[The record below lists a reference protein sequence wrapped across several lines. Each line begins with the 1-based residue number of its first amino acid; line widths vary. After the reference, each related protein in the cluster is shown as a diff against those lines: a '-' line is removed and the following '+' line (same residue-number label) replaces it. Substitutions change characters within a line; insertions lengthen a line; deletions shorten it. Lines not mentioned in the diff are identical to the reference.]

1 MKLQVTLFDKNKK
14 YKPMSTIVE
23 IESMEYYE
31 QNKGEVQKRAL
42 LNIAHQRRTL
52 PQEIMKQGFTQIKV
66 REYNIEKIKEQQEY
80 KHRLNLIKK
89 IAREREEKKTSKEW
103 ATAHSMKGVDNN
115 EKNKEHYN
123 NNSIVSMDNSLH

>member
-52 PQEIMKQGFTQIKV
+52 PQDIMKQGFTQIKV

-89 IAREREEKKTSKEW
+89 IAREREEKRTRK
-103 ATAHSMKGVDNN
+103 
-115 EKNKEHYN
+115 KNRN
-123 NNSIVSMDNSLH
+123 ISICSRRLRLTDSYDVRHERSWIPY

>member
-52 PQEIMKQGFTQIKV
+52 PQDIMKQGFTQIKV

-89 IAREREEKKTSKEW
+89 IAREREEKRTSKE
-103 ATAHSMKGVDNN
+103 
-115 EKNKEHYN
+115 
-123 NNSIVSMDNSLH
+123 

>member
-42 LNIAHQRRTL
+42 LNIAHQRKTL
-52 PQEIMKQGFTQIKV
+52 PQVSNSQ
-66 REYNIEKIKEQQEY
+66 NISWYKI
-80 KHRLNLIKK
+80 
-89 IAREREEKKTSKEW
+89 S
-103 ATAHSMKGVDNN
+103 S
-115 EKNKEHYN
+115 
-123 NNSIVSMDNSLH
+123 